1 MNETDD
7 FMKQN
12 NVEYLSN
19 ITTVYYN
26 EGKLKIK
33 YWVENDHN
41 SSKEEKEY
49 L

>member
-7 FMKQN
+7 SIRKN
-12 NVEYLSN
+12 DVNYLSN

-26 EGKLKIK
+26 QGKLKIK

-41 SSKEEKEY
+41 TSKE
-49 L
+49 

>member
-7 FMKQN
+7 SIRKN
-12 NVEYLSN
+12 DVNYLSN
-19 ITTVYYN
+19 ITTVYHN

-41 SSKEEKEY
+41 TSKE
-49 L
+49 